1 MDATTATLP
10 AHAEQMA
17 ALLAEAI
24 DTGSLT
30 LPVLP
35 ATAAK
40 IKQEAINPTS
50 NAKRMGRI
58 IASDAAL
65 AARLLK
71 MANSAIYAG
80 LSEIR
85 ELDHAIG
92 RLGAAM
98 VVALAIGAVGKETFQ
113 SDDEEFQQLLDHQW
127 RRSLYASSV
136 CRLLASPLSLVP
148 DEVFLAGLMHGAGAP
163 ILLEVI
169 QGEIAAG
176 RLERPEIP
184 LVEAVIREYSPAAA
198 ARLLRKWRLPEMIVA
213 AVEHQRDPEA
223 APEPHRLCARLLSF
237 ASEFSKDA
245 ADGHPTDIYV
255 QHPLLAET
263 GLEQTAL
270 ERLLARAA
278 REGREMARAF

>member
-1 MDATTATLP
+1 MDATTATP
-10 AHAEQMA
+10 AHREQMV

-40 IKQEAINPTS
+40 IKQEAVNPAS

-98 VVALAIGAVGKETFQ
+98 VVALAIGAAGKETFQ
-113 SDDEEFQQLLDHQW
+113 SEDQEFQQLLDNQW
-127 RRSLYASSV
+127 RRGLYASSV

-169 QGEIAAG
+169 QGEITAG
-176 RLERPEIP
+176 RLERPQLP
-184 LVEAVIREYSPAAA
+184 LIEAVIREFSPMAAG
-198 ARLLRKWRLPEMIVA
+198 RLLREWRLPETIVA
-213 AVEHQRDPEA
+213 AVEHQMDPEA
-223 APEPHRLCARLLSF
+223 AAEPHRLCARLLNF
-237 ASEFSKDA
+237 ASEFSKDV
-245 ADGHPTDIYV
+245 ADGRPTDKYI
-255 QHPLLAET
+255 QHPLIVET
-263 GLEQTAL
+263 GLEQAAL
-270 ERLLARAA
+270 ERLLDRAA